1 MTLQDRKLVDDV
13 LFDQDRGKF
22 VCGAGTEVE
31 QTIFKILNRVRR
43 EKEEYYKDTRPTR
56 SVRICSEVDV
66 K

>member
-1 MTLQDRKLVDDV
+1 M
-13 LFDQDRGKF
+13 
-22 VCGAGTEVE
+22 CGAGARVE